1 MVYDEADGDG
11 EGRNDVRSEDGGD
24 DGDFDALNWL
34 MAVRVVGRGDWGRL
48 VDDETAVE
56 LSVNEGELNGD
67 TSVDSGRGIEV
78 GDSTDG
84 SVAETGTV
92 VGSGEGSTSPM
103 IIDGKNK
110 DERRASARRASSSSK
125 QELEDEIWA
134 SG

>member
-1 MVYDEADGDG
+1 MVYDEADSDG
-11 EGRNDVRSEDGGD
+11 EGRNDARNEDGGG
-24 DGDFDALNWL
+24 DGDLDALNWL
-34 MAVRVVGRGDWGRL
+34 MAVLVVGRGDWGRL

-56 LSVNEGELNGD
+56 LSVNAGELNGD

>member
-1 MVYDEADGDG
+1 VYDEADGDG
-11 EGRNDVRSEDGGD
+11 EGRNDARNEDGGD

-34 MAVRVVGRGDWGRL
+34 MAVDWGRL
-48 VDDETAVE
+48 VDGETAVE
-56 LSVNEGELNGD
+56 LSTDAGEWNGD

-92 VGSGEGSTSPM
+92 VGSSEVSASPM

-125 QELEDEIWA
+125 
-134 SG
+134 

>member
-84 SVAETGTV
+84 SVAEIGTV
-92 VGSGEGSTSPM
+92 VGSGEGSTSPTV
-103 IIDGKNK
+103 ID
-110 DERRASARRASSSSK
+110 EFRARARRAPSLSK
-125 QELEDEIWA
+125 
-134 SG
+134 